1 MADDTKASPYAGV
14 AQIAFAVLAGLA
26 VFGFVDMAKHAEIR
40 RACEPLVQL
49 RPRYLGFDRA
59 APSFD
64 LPGLNG
70 NVRSAD
76 YAGKVVILHFW
87 TKTCKPCLEELP
99 YVAKF
104 AEQLQGR
111 RDVALIT
118 VTVDEN
124 PAAIADV
131 LQTIFGDKPPP
142 FPIAFDPENTV
153 VRGKYGTKLF
163 PETWM
168 IDPNGAIR
176 ARFDGVPLAGEGCD
190 VAWKSP
196 LLFSAIDALRGPAV
210 CDIVVDPKVDSRPEK
225 LIASC
230 RR

>member
-1 MADDTKASPYAGV
+1 V
-14 AQIAFAVLAGLA
+14 AEEKSGIGGIVQLGFAVLAGLA
-26 VFGFVDMAKHAEIR
+26 VYGFVDMAKHAEIR

-49 RPRYLGFDRA
+49 RPRYLGNDRA
-59 APSFD
+59 APDFN
-64 LPGLNG
+64 LPGLTG
-70 NVRSAD
+70 NVRLAD
-76 YAGKVVILHFW
+76 YAGRVVILHFW

-104 AEQLQGR
+104 AEQIQGR
-111 RDVALIT
+111 KDVALIT
-118 VTVDEN
+118 ITVDEN

-131 LQTIFGDKPPP
+131 LQTVFGDKPPP

-153 VRGKYGTKLF
+153 VRAKYGTKLF

-168 IDPNGAIR
+168 VDPAGAIR

-190 VAWKSP
+190 IAWKSP
-196 LLFSAIDALRGPAV
+196 LLFSAIDALKGPAS
-210 CDIVVDPKVDSRPEK
+210 CDITVDPKVDSRPEK
-225 LIASC
+225 LIAAC